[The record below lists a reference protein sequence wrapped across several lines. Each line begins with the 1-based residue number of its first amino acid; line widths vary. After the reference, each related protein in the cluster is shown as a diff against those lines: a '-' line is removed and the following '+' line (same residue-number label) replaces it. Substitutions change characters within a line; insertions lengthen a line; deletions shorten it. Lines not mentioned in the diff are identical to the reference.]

1 MSRHN
6 LLYRHD
12 RVAKNVI
19 INRYDA
25 GAVKESVYEK
35 YSRFLKPL
43 ARSDEFQ
50 DFVVVCRNGFPREKK
65 RRLED
70 ALLTLWDADLLR
82 AFKTGAV
89 GCVPATKGP
98 FANLGPIIER
108 VNAKFGR

>member
-25 GAVKESVYEK
+25 GAVKASVYEK

-50 DFVVVCRNGFPREKK
+50 DFVVVCRNGFPREKR
-65 RRLED
+65 RRLEE
-70 ALLTLWDADLLR
+70 ALLSLRDAEVLH

-89 GCVPATKGP
+89 GFVPATKSQ